1 MENKKMTK
9 KENFIELMNIVTNL
23 DTGIDITENKKD
35 NLLSFIEHEIELL
48 DKKNGHKSTKPTK
61 KQIANHETSLAL
73 VDEMEESKYY
83 TSKELGELMGVS
95 FQKIVALVKEPLEN
109 GAIAKTSLKGKTLY
123 FKGEEP
129 KGE

>member
-9 KENFIELMNIVTNL
+9 KENFNELMNIVTTL
-23 DTGIDITENKKD
+23 DIDENKKD

-48 DKKNGHKSTKPTK
+48 NKKNGHKSEKPTK
-61 KQIANHETSLAL
+61 KQVENAELAEKIYN
-73 VDEMEESKYY
+73 EMEESVYY
-83 TSKELGELMGVS
+83 QPKVLAETYEIST
-95 FQKIVALVKEPLEN
+95 QKIVPIITKLIKEGLLT
-109 GAIAKTSLKGKTLY
+109 KVSLKGKTLY

>member
-9 KENFIELMNIVTNL
+9 KENFNELMNIVTTL
-23 DTGIDITENKKD
+23 DIDENKKD

-48 DKKNGHKSTKPTK
+48 DKKNSRKSDKPTK

>member
-9 KENFIELMNIVTNL
+9 KESFNELMNIVTTL
-23 DTGIDITENKKD
+23 DIDENKKD

-48 DKKNGHKSTKPTK
+48 NKKNGHKSEKPTK
-61 KQIANHETSLAL
+61 KQVENAELAEKIYN
-73 VDEMEESKYY
+73 EMEESVYY
-83 TSKELGELMGVS
+83 QPKVLAETYEIST
-95 FQKIVALVKEPLEN
+95 QKIVPIITKLIKEGLLT
-109 GAIAKTSLKGKTLY
+109 KVSLKGKTLY

>member
-9 KENFIELMNIVTNL
+9 KENFNELMNIVTTL
-23 DTGIDITENKKD
+23 DIDENKKD

-73 VDEMEESKYY
+73 VNEMEEGNYY